1 MRRRKQL
8 KLNIRNSNKPSY
20 SFWRLD
26 FILILFT
33 LILSTIGVLAITSS
47 NESLRNKQIIG
58 IVVSLVIMFL
68 FSMIDYHR
76 LIDLYWF
83 GYIASLA
90 LLMIVILRGHDSHGA
105 SRWIQIGGFTFQPS
119 EITKILLILFFA
131 KFIMKYRDRIRSI
144 SFVMLCVLLLAPPV
158 FLVLKQPDLS
168 TSIMLLVI
176 FTSILFVGGM
186 DRRLLTTVMMVVV
199 PLSILVIVSA
209 SWKNSPFLKLYQQK
223 RILSWLHPEDYP
235 EDAYQTLN
243 SMMAIGS
250 GQFSGKGLHTN
261 EINSVLNS
269 GYISESST
277 DFIFTVI
284 GEELGFL
291 GSILVVL
298 LLLAIVLKCLYIARR
313 SRDFSGMLIAV
324 GVAAWLGFQGFLNI
338 GVATGVIPNTGIPLP
353 FVSSGLT
360 SLVCEFAGIG
370 CVLNVAMQGKKFY
383 R

>member
-90 LLMIVILRGHDSHGA
+90 LLMIVILKGHDSHGA

-119 EITKILLILFFA
+119 EITKIMLILFFA

-298 LLLAIVLKCLYIARR
+298 LLLAIVLKFLYIARR

>member
-90 LLMIVILRGHDSHGA
+90 LLMIVILKGHDSHGA

-119 EITKILLILFFA
+119 EITKIMLILFFA

-176 FTSILFVGGM
+176 FTSSLFVGGM

-250 GQFSGKGLHTN
+250 GQFTGKGLHTN

-338 GVATGVIPNTGIPLP
+338 GVATGIIPNTGIPLP

-370 CVLNVAMQGKKFY
+370 CVLNVEMQGKKFY

>member
-90 LLMIVILRGHDSHGA
+90 LLMIVILKGHDSHGA

-119 EITKILLILFFA
+119 EITKIMLILFFA

-360 SLVCEFAGIG
+360 SLVCEFVGIG

>member
-83 GYIASLA
+83 GYIVSLA
-90 LLMIVILRGHDSHGA
+90 LLMIVILKGHDSHGA

-119 EITKILLILFFA
+119 EITKIMLILFFA

-370 CVLNVAMQGKKFY
+370 CGLNVAMQGKKFY

>member
-33 LILSTIGVLAITSS
+33 LILSTIGILAITSS

-83 GYIASLA
+83 GYIVSLA
-90 LLMIVILRGHDSHGA
+90 LLMIVILKGHDSHGA

-119 EITKILLILFFA
+119 EITKIMLILFFA

>member
-83 GYIASLA
+83 GYIVSLA
-90 LLMIVILRGHDSHGA
+90 LLMIVILKGHDSHGA

-119 EITKILLILFFA
+119 EITKIMLILFFA

-250 GQFSGKGLHTN
+250 GQFTGKGLHTN

-338 GVATGVIPNTGIPLP
+338 GVATGIIPNTGIPLP

>member
-68 FSMIDYHR
+68 FCMIDYHR

-90 LLMIVILRGHDSHGA
+90 LLMIVILKGHDSHGA

-119 EITKILLILFFA
+119 EITKIMLILFFA

-360 SLVCEFAGIG
+360 SLVCEFVGIG

>member
-90 LLMIVILRGHDSHGA
+90 LLMIVILKGHDSHGA

-119 EITKILLILFFA
+119 EITKIMLILFFA

-176 FTSILFVGGM
+176 FT
-186 DRRLLTTVMMVVV
+186 
-199 PLSILVIVSA
+199 
-209 SWKNSPFLKLYQQK
+209 
-223 RILSWLHPEDYP
+223 
-235 EDAYQTLN
+235 
-243 SMMAIGS
+243 
-250 GQFSGKGLHTN
+250 
-261 EINSVLNS
+261 
-269 GYISESST
+269 
-277 DFIFTVI
+277 
-284 GEELGFL
+284 
-291 GSILVVL
+291 
-298 LLLAIVLKCLYIARR
+298 
-313 SRDFSGMLIAV
+313 
-324 GVAAWLGFQGFLNI
+324 
-338 GVATGVIPNTGIPLP
+338 
-353 FVSSGLT
+353 
-360 SLVCEFAGIG
+360 
-370 CVLNVAMQGKKFY
+370 
-383 R
+383 

>member
-47 NESLRNKQIIG
+47 NDSLRNKQIIG

-83 GYIASLA
+83 GYIVSLA
-90 LLMIVILRGHDSHGA
+90 LLMIVILKGHDSHGA

-119 EITKILLILFFA
+119 EITKIMLILFFA

>member
-90 LLMIVILRGHDSHGA
+90 LLMIVILKGHDSHGA

-119 EITKILLILFFA
+119 EITKIMLILFFA

-250 GQFSGKGLHTN
+250 GQFTGKGLHTN

>member
-90 LLMIVILRGHDSHGA
+90 LLMIVILKGHDSHGA

-119 EITKILLILFFA
+119 EITKIMLILFFA

-324 GVAAWLGFQGFLNI
+324 GGAAWLGFQGFLNI

>member
-1 MRRRKQL
+1 LRRRKQL

-90 LLMIVILRGHDSHGA
+90 LLMIVILKGHDSHGA

-119 EITKILLILFFA
+119 EITKIMLILFFA

-199 PLSILVIVSA
+199 PLSVLVIVSA

>member
-58 IVVSLVIMFL
+58 IAVSLVIMFL

-90 LLMIVILRGHDSHGA
+90 LLMIVILKGHDSHGA

-119 EITKILLILFFA
+119 EITKIMLILFFA

>member
-90 LLMIVILRGHDSHGA
+90 LLMIVILKGHDSHGA

-119 EITKILLILFFA
+119 EITKIMLILFFA

-209 SWKNSPFLKLYQQK
+209 SWKHSPFLKLYQQK

-360 SLVCEFAGIG
+360 SLVCEFVGIG

>member
-47 NESLRNKQIIG
+47 NELLRNKQIVG

-83 GYIASLA
+83 GYIVSLA
-90 LLMIVILRGHDSHGA
+90 LLMIVILKGHDSHGA

-119 EITKILLILFFA
+119 EITKIMLILFFA

>member
-90 LLMIVILRGHDSHGA
+90 LLMIVILKGHDSHGA

-119 EITKILLILFFA
+119 EITKIMLILFFA
-131 KFIMKYRDRIRSI
+131 KFIMKHRDRIRSI

-291 GSILVVL
+291 GSMLVVL

>member
-47 NESLRNKQIIG
+47 NESLRNKQIVG

-83 GYIASLA
+83 GYIVSLA
-90 LLMIVILRGHDSHGA
+90 LLMIVILKGHDSHGA

-119 EITKILLILFFA
+119 EITKIMLILFFA

-250 GQFSGKGLHTN
+250 GQFTGKGLHTN

>member
-68 FSMIDYHR
+68 FSMFDYHR
-76 LIDLYWF
+76 LIDLCWF

-90 LLMIVILRGHDSHGA
+90 LLMIVILKGHDSHGA

-119 EITKILLILFFA
+119 EITKIMLILFFA

-199 PLSILVIVSA
+199 PLSVLVIVSA

>member
-68 FSMIDYHR
+68 FSMVDYHR

-83 GYIASLA
+83 GYIVSLA
-90 LLMIVILRGHDSHGA
+90 LLMIVILKGHDSHGA

-119 EITKILLILFFA
+119 EITKIMLILFFA

>member
-33 LILSTIGVLAITSS
+33 LILSTIGVLASTSS

-90 LLMIVILRGHDSHGA
+90 LLMIVILKGHDSHGA

-119 EITKILLILFFA
+119 EITKIMLILFFA

-313 SRDFSGMLIAV
+313 SRDYSGMLIAV

>member
-90 LLMIVILRGHDSHGA
+90 LLMIVILKGHDSHGA

-119 EITKILLILFFA
+119 EITKIMLILFFA

-199 PLSILVIVSA
+199 PLSVLVIVSA

-243 SMMAIGS
+243 SMKAIGS

>member
-90 LLMIVILRGHDSHGA
+90 LLMIVILKGHDSHGA

-119 EITKILLILFFA
+119 EITKIMLILFFA

-144 SFVMLCVLLLAPPV
+144 SFVILCVLLLAPPV

-360 SLVCEFAGIG
+360 SLVCEFVGIG

>member
-90 LLMIVILRGHDSHGA
+90 LLMIVILKGHDSHGA

-119 EITKILLILFFA
+119 EITKIMLILFFA

-250 GQFSGKGLHTN
+250 GQFTGKGLHTN

-370 CVLNVAMQGKKFY
+370 CVLNVEMQGKKFY

>member
-83 GYIASLA
+83 GYIVSLA
-90 LLMIVILRGHDSHGA
+90 LLMIVILKGHDSHGA

-119 EITKILLILFFA
+119 EITKIMLILFFA

-186 DRRLLTTVMMVVV
+186 DRRMLTTVMMVVV

>member
-90 LLMIVILRGHDSHGA
+90 LLMIVILKGHDSHGA

-119 EITKILLILFFA
+119 EITKIMLILFFA

-291 GSILVVL
+291 GSVLVVL

>member
-90 LLMIVILRGHDSHGA
+90 LLMIVILKGHDSHGA

-119 EITKILLILFFA
+119 EITKIMLILFFA

-144 SFVMLCVLLLAPPV
+144 SYVMLCVLLLAPPV

>member
-83 GYIASLA
+83 GYIVSLA
-90 LLMIVILRGHDSHGA
+90 LLMIVILKGHDSHGA

-119 EITKILLILFFA
+119 EITKIMLILFFA

-338 GVATGVIPNTGIPLP
+338 GVATGIIPNTGIPLP

>member
-83 GYIASLA
+83 GYIVSLA
-90 LLMIVILRGHDSHGA
+90 LLMIVILKGHDSHGA

-119 EITKILLILFFA
+119 EITKIMLILFFA

-250 GQFSGKGLHTN
+250 GQFTGKGLHTN

>member
-47 NESLRNKQIIG
+47 NESLRNKQIVG

-83 GYIASLA
+83 GYIVSLA
-90 LLMIVILRGHDSHGA
+90 LLMIVILKGHDSHGA

-119 EITKILLILFFA
+119 EITKIMLILFFA

>member
-90 LLMIVILRGHDSHGA
+90 LLMIVILKGHDSHGA

-119 EITKILLILFFA
+119 EITKIMLILFFA

-186 DRRLLTTVMMVVV
+186 VRRLLTTVMMVVV

-250 GQFSGKGLHTN
+250 GQFTGKGLHTN

-370 CVLNVAMQGKKFY
+370 CVLNVEMQGKKFY

>member
-47 NESLRNKQIIG
+47 NESLRNKQIVG

-90 LLMIVILRGHDSHGA
+90 LLMIVILKGHDSHGA

-119 EITKILLILFFA
+119 EITKIMLILFFA

>member
-83 GYIASLA
+83 GYIVSLA
-90 LLMIVILRGHDSHGA
+90 LLMIVILKGHDSHGA

-119 EITKILLILFFA
+119 EITKIMLILFFA

-250 GQFSGKGLHTN
+250 GQCSGKGLHTN

>member
-1 MRRRKQL
+1 LRRRKQL

-90 LLMIVILRGHDSHGA
+90 LLMIVILKGHDSHGA

-119 EITKILLILFFA
+119 EITKIMLILFFA

-360 SLVCEFAGIG
+360 SLVCEFVGIG

>member
-58 IVVSLVIMFL
+58 IVVSLVSMFL

-83 GYIASLA
+83 GYIVSLA
-90 LLMIVILRGHDSHGA
+90 LLMIVILKGHDSHGA

-119 EITKILLILFFA
+119 EITKIMLILFFA

>member
-83 GYIASLA
+83 GYIVSLA
-90 LLMIVILRGHDSHGA
+90 LLMIVILKGHDSHGA

-119 EITKILLILFFA
+119 EITKIMLILFFA

-199 PLSILVIVSA
+199 PLSVLVIVSA

>member
-47 NESLRNKQIIG
+47 KESLRNKQIIG

-90 LLMIVILRGHDSHGA
+90 LLMIVILKGHDSHGA

-119 EITKILLILFFA
+119 EITKIMLILFFA

>member
-90 LLMIVILRGHDSHGA
+90 LLMIVILKGHDSHGA

-119 EITKILLILFFA
+119 EITKIMLILFFA

-250 GQFSGKGLHTN
+250 GQFTGKGLHTN

-360 SLVCEFAGIG
+360 SLVCEFVGIG

>member
-83 GYIASLA
+83 GYIVSLA
-90 LLMIVILRGHDSHGA
+90 LLMIVILKGHDSHGA

-119 EITKILLILFFA
+119 EITKIMLILFFA

>member
-83 GYIASLA
+83 GYIVSLA
-90 LLMIVILRGHDSHGA
+90 LLMIVILKGHDSHGA

-119 EITKILLILFFA
+119 EITKIMLILFFA

-243 SMMAIGS
+243 SMMAIAS

>member
-76 LIDLYWF
+76 LIDFYWF

-90 LLMIVILRGHDSHGA
+90 LLMIVILKGHDSHGA

-119 EITKILLILFFA
+119 EITKIMLILFFA